1 MTFTELKALGY
12 LQKTKMRFTGADCD
26 QSDQWSVVEKTQY
39 RNKPVFIKY
48 MFAMLCLLIS
58 IARVGAYYT
67 YTAPKEVKI
76 YTYLN

>member
-1 MTFTELKALGY
+1 
-12 LQKTKMRFTGADCD
+12 MRFTGADCD

-39 RNKPVFIKY
+39 RNKHMFIKY

-58 IARVGAYYT
+58 IARVGVYYI
-67 YTAPKEVKI
+67 YTAPKDVKI